1 MKFLSRKKIKN
12 AAIKLSDA
20 NFHIP
25 KFLNYSDIHS
35 ILLLFEAD
43 DAEKNL
49 QVKKIVQML
58 KADGKKVTAI
68 GCPRNKKLKTDFPI
82 FENLTIVDKS
92 QTDFFEKPRHS
103 VFKSIDANKFDAML
117 DLSLNE
123 NIPLQYI
130 ALYSNVLLKIGVRKT
145 SFPLYDFILD
155 IDSIVANLKTDHLP
169 IDLLYIFNQIIF
181 YLKNIQSCD
190 EKA

>member
-1 MKFLSRKKIKN
+1 MKLLSRKKIKN
-12 AAIKLSDA
+12 AAIKLSDSD
-20 NFHIP
+20 FHEP

-49 QVKKIVQML
+49 QLKKIVHLL

-68 GCPRNKKLKTDFPI
+68 GCLRSKKLKTEFPI

-92 QTDFFEKPRHS
+92 MTDFFEKPRHS
-103 VFKSIDANKFDAML
+103 VFKIIDGNKFDALL

-123 NIPLQYI
+123 SIPLQYI
-130 ALYSNVLLKIGVRKT
+130 SLYSNALLKIGIKKT

-155 IDSIVANLKTDHLP
+155 IDSILASLKAEQLS
-169 IDLLYIFNQIIF
+169 IDLIYIFNQIIF